1 MKVIFLVM
9 NTTQTVTV
17 VKIRP
22 EENKFR
28 PVWDLSPWPL

>member
-28 PVWDLSPWPL
+28 PVWDLNPWPL